1 VDESGRPVERHL
13 RLNRQPEDNTPRTA
27 PETIRALA
35 QAIDRLIAWQHY
47 RAERKEAAK
56 YRRVLKNT
64 GKAAA

>member
-1 VDESGRPVERHL
+1 
-13 RLNRQPEDNTPRTA
+13 LNRQPEDNTPRTA